1 MKLSFTHISIRLIF
15 SIVLFTSLQATEV
28 QDITIHKKSNGT
40 LLRIV
45 TSNVME
51 IENLAGWVGREN
63 WFYVTLNAAYLN
75 PAVMDYLTFEP
86 PVIDLDVTGNNESVQ
101 LGILF
106 DVPIG
111 DFEIFHSDASRVI
124 LIQVWKALSDSVR
137 SEVQISEDNNSN
149 RVFTLPKTE
158 AKGSPFYDSFVY
170 ARDKYGPEKYFVWY
184 NKWYSTEDLEG
195 EDEEIIE
202 QEPQP
207 LIVKDVPDVEKG
219 STPVIL
225 KKVSIRKIDIS
236 NILGRGML
244 HSGINRPTE
253 IKALQNALVRLG
265 YDLGTGGVFR
275 NGVDGEFGPTTEN
288 AVRQFQTDRGYSGP
302 NVDGVVGTTTLNEM
316 IYALHGVPLVAV
328 ETQLGRVQTKR
339 EIRKLDNLQ
348 EINLLLPDFSKR
360 QTFLKISCNLNGANV
375 FVDGSLMGQTPISKN
390 MAVKPGWH
398 RIRVVNPEPN
408 LSPFSISVPDYQ
420 DIYVPQGRTQHIRIN
435 LATAIQDTTE

>member
-106 DVPIG
+106 DAPIG

-253 IKALQNALVRLG
+253 IKALQNALVRL
-265 YDLGTGGVFR
+265 
-275 NGVDGEFGPTTEN
+275 
-288 AVRQFQTDRGYSGP
+288 
-302 NVDGVVGTTTLNEM
+302 
-316 IYALHGVPLVAV
+316 
-328 ETQLGRVQTKR
+328 
-339 EIRKLDNLQ
+339 
-348 EINLLLPDFSKR
+348 
-360 QTFLKISCNLNGANV
+360 
-375 FVDGSLMGQTPISKN
+375 
-390 MAVKPGWH
+390 
-398 RIRVVNPEPN
+398 
-408 LSPFSISVPDYQ
+408 
-420 DIYVPQGRTQHIRIN
+420 
-435 LATAIQDTTE
+435 

>member
-1 MKLSFTHISIRLIF
+1 MKLSFTQISIRLIF
-15 SIVLFTSLQATEV
+15 SIALFTSLQANEV

-106 DVPIG
+106 DAPIG

-207 LIVKDVPDVEKG
+207 LIVKDVPDVEKD

-288 AVRQFQTDRGYSGP
+288 AVMQFQTDRGYSGP

-316 IYALHGVPLVAV
+316 INALHGVPLVAV

-390 MAVKPGWH
+390 MTVKPGWH
-398 RIRVVNPEPN
+398 RIRVVNPEQN